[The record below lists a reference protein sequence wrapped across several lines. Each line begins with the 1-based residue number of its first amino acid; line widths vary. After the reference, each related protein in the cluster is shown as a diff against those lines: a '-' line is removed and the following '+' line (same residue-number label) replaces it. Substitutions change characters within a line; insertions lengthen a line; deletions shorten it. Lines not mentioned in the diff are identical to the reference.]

1 MCNETT
7 SVALNCMFP
16 CLQPQG
22 TIDHFISDL
31 ISDDIDLDGSC
42 NGTVSGSA
50 TYYSPVIHT
59 TTIGPL
65 SPGVTYYYRVS
76 SPFLAS
82 LGWNLDV
89 IGILWYV
96 RHSEADRLIAVN
108 VDVQLPYDLSH
119 QECLLVCQSCCAVM
133 VSSESGN
140 PKATRLPGLMQA
152 DYMPQ

>member
-1 MCNETT
+1 ML
-7 SVALNCMFP
+7 SS
-16 CLQPQG
+16 LQPQG

-76 SPFLAS
+76 SSFLAS
-82 LGWNLDV
+82 LGWTLDV
-89 IGILWYV
+89 IGIL
-96 RHSEADRLIAVN
+96 
-108 VDVQLPYDLSH
+108 
-119 QECLLVCQSCCAVM
+119 
-133 VSSESGN
+133 
-140 PKATRLPGLMQA
+140 
-152 DYMPQ
+152 

>member
-1 MCNETT
+1 ML
-7 SVALNCMFP
+7 SS
-16 CLQPQG
+16 LQPQG

-42 NGTVSGSA
+42 NGTVTGSA

-76 SPFLAS
+76 SSFLAS

-89 IGILWYV
+89 IRILQY
-96 RHSEADRLIAVN
+96 
-108 VDVQLPYDLSH
+108 
-119 QECLLVCQSCCAVM
+119 QSF
-133 VSSESGN
+133 
-140 PKATRLPGLMQA
+140 
-152 DYMPQ
+152 